1 MQVQGKVVVVTGGA
15 KGIGAATTRKFI
27 EKGAS
32 VAIVDLDDYSGNKL
46 TQELGKK
53 SIYIHADVTNESD
66 VSQIFQHTVSEFG
79 QIDVLV
85 NNAATTSGKSLFDSD
100 LATWQK
106 DQDSVLKSVYLCTR
120 EALPYLLE
128 NTPKSSIVNVTSVN
142 GMTAIAQDGYSA
154 AKAGVISL
162 TRTIA
167 ITYGPQGLRCN
178 VVAPG
183 TVRTTIGA
191 DAGKDPSIP
200 PDPQRFDRVASLYP
214 LRRIAEPMEIANAIL
229 FLASDAASFITG
241 ANLVVDGGLTAG
253 SDLFTRLAKGAKLV
267 ED

>member
-27 EKGAS
+27 ENGAS

-128 NTPKSSIVNVTSVN
+128 N
-142 GMTAIAQDGYSA
+142 
-154 AKAGVISL
+154 
-162 TRTIA
+162 
-167 ITYGPQGLRCN
+167 